1 MTGDP
6 ITGEKSYSRH
16 SHCMSLALMHCGN
29 FLTIQFQA
37 QTPAVYTVPQLLP
50 SPNRF
55 TFIRPHTSIKGRME
69 GIRSSCQTLASKVW
83 GSGGESKRERE
94 WEWRGRRK
102 KEEPGAFQ
110 TITILREFRQGR
122 EAVNVNFVWVQ
133 VQVCKCTCAIC
144 AHLPYIHWCVF
155 TVDGKN
161 KHRIKRDILKED
173 NKTTMRLLRKSTLF
187 RCRVACSALNRL
199 AALYVSLS

>member
-1 MTGDP
+1 MRVT
-6 ITGEKSYSRH
+6 
-16 SHCMSLALMHCGN
+16 
-29 FLTIQFQA
+29 
-37 QTPAVYTVPQLLP
+37 
-50 SPNRF
+50 
-55 TFIRPHTSIKGRME
+55 
-69 GIRSSCQTLASKVW
+69 
-83 GSGGESKRERE
+83 RE
-94 WEWRGRRK
+94 

-122 EAVNVNFVWVQ
+122 EAVNDNFVWVQ

-144 AHLPYIHWCVF
+144 AICAICAYLPYIHWCVF

-187 RCRVACSALNRL
+187 HCRVACSALNRL

>member
-1 MTGDP
+1 MLYGVLISVVNAEHVALSINQEAFKPAGFVTGDP

-69 GIRSSCQTLASKVW
+69 GIRSSISCQTFASKVW
-83 GSGGESKRERE
+83 GSGGGGAKERE
-94 WEWRGRRK
+94 NESDEGEGRTWSIPDHYNS
-102 KEEPGAFQ
+102 EG
-110 TITILREFRQGR
+110 
-122 EAVNVNFVWVQ
+122 V
-133 VQVCKCTCAIC
+133 
-144 AHLPYIHWCVF
+144 
-155 TVDGKN
+155 
-161 KHRIKRDILKED
+161 
-173 NKTTMRLLRKSTLF
+173 
-187 RCRVACSALNRL
+187 
-199 AALYVSLS
+199 